1 MERPWQHY
9 SDLPEDERFGA
20 ILKFCTLETA
30 RIKYE
35 LRIFRGLYSS
45 DPRRVEVLNRA
56 APEIAQ
62 LLQDLLFDDIVI
74 RLCRL
79 LDPPEDRRG
88 NVNFGLKLL
97 IALAP
102 KDISLELATEVEVA
116 CDLAAKLKE
125 RRDKHIA
132 HNAGNSKRADCAK
145 GWVSLADIQA
155 ALDRIDGVVVR
166 LHLTCRKVTIETDP
180 ISAREPEMALL
191 RALHLGAD
199 ALDKARA
206 DYKLRAT
213 HDRGHVAKPLAWLP
227 DWLR

>member
-1 MERPWQHY
+1 M
-9 SDLPEDERFGA
+9 PEDERFSA

-35 LRIFRGLYSS
+35 LHIFRGLYGS

-88 NVNFGLKLL
+88 NVNFGLRLL

-102 KDISLELATEVEVA
+102 KDTSLELATEVEVA
-116 CDLAAKLKE
+116 FDLAAKLKE

-132 HNAGNSKRADCAK
+132 HNDGNSKRADCAK

-155 ALDRIDGVVVR
+155 ALDRIDDVVVR
-166 LHLTCRKVTIETDP
+166 LHLTCRKVSIETDP
-180 ISAREPEMALL
+180 ILAREPEMALL

-199 ALDKARA
+199 ALDKARD
-206 DYKLRAT
+206 DYLQRAM
-213 HDRGHVAKPLAWLP
+213 HDRGHVPKPLAWLP